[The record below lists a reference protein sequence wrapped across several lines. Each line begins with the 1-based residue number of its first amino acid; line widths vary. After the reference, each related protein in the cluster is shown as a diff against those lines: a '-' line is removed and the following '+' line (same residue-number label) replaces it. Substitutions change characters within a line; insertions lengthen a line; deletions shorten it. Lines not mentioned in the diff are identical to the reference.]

1 MKKSNTQKRQARQG
15 HNHAYHSPMQSL
27 LYYVAVDT
35 YLSRIKYKRSLYEL
49 SEKEDNND
57 NTQFAICIIV

>member
-1 MKKSNTQKRQARQG
+1 
-15 HNHAYHSPMQSL
+15 MQSL